1 MRFSLKMKRR
11 GFGKK
16 GECLLFYCFEYS
28 RLETF
33 FLNKILD
40 INSRIGP
47 EKTILD
53 LVQLP
58 QY

>member
-1 MRFSLKMKRR
+1 MKRR